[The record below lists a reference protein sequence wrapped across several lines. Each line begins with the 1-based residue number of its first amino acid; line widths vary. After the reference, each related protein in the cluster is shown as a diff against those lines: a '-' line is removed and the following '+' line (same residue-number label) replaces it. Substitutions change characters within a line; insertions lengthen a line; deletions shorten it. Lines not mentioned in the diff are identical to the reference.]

1 MKILIIAA
9 FFPPMNT
16 IGALRPYS
24 WAKNSCKENDV
35 TVICSG
41 KQKTDFDLDISLQGF
56 KVIDFVRCNENTQ
69 CYSGVNL
76 KSRLKNIKLLKKLFR
91 FFCSKTGCFYGIRY
105 PDVHDKWA
113 REVIKYFTEKK
124 EKFDVVISTGG
135 PYSVHRIGL
144 YLKKQGLANDWIIDW
159 RDLWTKNPYFRGF
172 PLFWIYEKMLE
183 RSFHRNC
190 DRIITVSDG
199 CREILTKQ
207 TNKNVIT
214 IFNGYD
220 IDDYKSI
227 TNTERIKDSKLRIV
241 YTGNLYGKHRDP
253 SILFLAIKELFEEN
267 KIEEGDILV
276 TFAGQNCDITK
287 KIELMGIKPFF
298 EYVGMLKRPEAL
310 RLQYNADVL
319 LFLEHESKK
328 IKGILTGKLFEY
340 LYIAEFILALGIS
353 ENCEAGSVIKKSCK
367 GLCVKK
373 SIKDV
378 KKILLEKLEEKKAY
392 KSELSY
398 MVDFDFIKQ
407 FDRSV
412 LAEKLYSILKDRK

>member
-24 WAKNSCKENDV
+24 WAKNWSKENDV

-41 KQKTDFDLDISLQGF
+41 KKKTDFDLDISLQGF
-56 KVIDFVRCNENTQ
+56 KVIDFVQSNERAQCNR
-69 CYSGVNL
+69 GVNL
-76 KSRLKNIKLLKKLFR
+76 ISRLKNIQILKKAFR
-91 FFCSKTGCFYGIRY
+91 FFCTKTGCFYGIRY

-113 REVIKYFTEKK
+113 RMVIKYFTEKS

-144 YLKKQGLANDWIIDW
+144 YLKKQGLVNKWIIDW

-172 PLFWIYEKMLE
+172 PLFWLYEKMLE
-183 RSFHRNC
+183 NSFHRNC
-190 DRIITVSDG
+190 DKIITVSEG
-199 CREILTKQ
+199 CKEILTKQ
-207 TNKNVIT
+207 TNKDVIT

-227 TNTERIKDSKLRIV
+227 MATEKIKDSKLRIV

-276 TFAGQNCDITK
+276 TFAGQNCDLSK
-287 KIELMGIKPFF
+287 KIELIGIKPFF
-298 EYVGMLKRPEAL
+298 EYVGMLKRSEAL
-310 RLQYNADVL
+310 KLQYNADIL

-340 LYIAEFILALGIS
+340 LFIAEYILALGIS
-353 ENCEAGSVIKKSCK
+353 ENCESGSVIKKSCK
-367 GLCVKK
+367 GICVKD
-373 SIKDV
+373 SVEDV
-378 KKILLEKLEEKKAY
+378 KKFLLKKLEEKRINNSDVFCKADSNY
-392 KSELSY
+392 
-398 MVDFDFIKQ
+398 IKQ
-407 FDRSV
+407 FDRSM
-412 LAEKLYSILKDRK
+412 LAEKLFSILDT